1 MESKATPAKQD
12 KKNGEKH
19 IEEYVTKP
27 KKATSAWIYFNT

>member
-1 MESKATPAKQD
+1 MESKTTPAKQD
-12 KKNGEKH
+12 KKNGEKP